1 MLLTSRYSAWKH
13 KRRTLFYCY
22 HSVAQD
28 SQLKT
33 MKLNASSQPKTV
45 ACYLQAMRPYSVIA
59 HLGMKNDDAVVQHE
73 IRNL

>member
-33 MKLNASSQPKTV
+33 MKLNSSTLPKTV
-45 ACYLQAMRPYSVIA
+45 ACNLQTMRPYSVIA
-59 HLGMKNDDAVVQHE
+59 HLGNNNDDALVQHE